1 MVEITHQ
8 LREIRIQTD
17 PGAALR
23 TETMMGREYL
33 VAPVVM
39 IQEGVLHG
47 ANARFAEF
55 CPGEELAVN
64 TVQWNGRPIVLN
76 HPQVQGVYVS
86 ANAPSVLQD
95 WSFGYI
101 FNTTYDGGSKKLKA
115 EAWID
120 TARASELAGDFQDV
134 VDRINTGEEPVE
146 VSTGLYTG
154 IITEEGSYEGRRYN
168 GRWQNIVSDHLAI
181 LPNTQGACSVADGC
195 GIPRINT
202 EAVEENKPLCVYLAD
217 PDLTNQSNNADCECG
232 GTCGGCGGHNHV
244 NLNAATPT
252 SMTPE
257 EQANLSRA
265 QAMLAVQGIAGTV
278 MLDDA
283 YSILAR
289 AVQKKYEAQ
298 YDYSYVTSISS
309 EVCIFCAFSGGWSN
323 MATYSVNYDLDAQ
336 GNVTFTSEPIEVIL
350 MTTAAPA
357 PTVNASDTTAAGGG
371 GTSTIAQPPAK
382 QMNPELDPAHDP
394 DEDAA
399 SADKPGTTT
408 AKNNTT
414 ETAPTQPKVQTMDEY
429 LANAPPA
436 IRDLLEG
443 ALKLQADN
451 KAALVN
457 QIKANKGNKL
467 TDEQLNAFSTDV
479 LVNLVSMLP
488 SEVTT
493 QQSTVH
499 TREAAPQV
507 NYAGRGGATVESEVT
522 TGGAR
527 VNADENDYGAP
538 NAPKVFETRD
548 VERPRPGAYAKH

>member
-1 MVEITHQ
+1 
-8 LREIRIQTD
+8 
-17 PGAALR
+17 
-23 TETMMGREYL
+23 
-33 VAPVVM
+33 
-39 IQEGVLHG
+39 
-47 ANARFAEF
+47 
-55 CPGEELAVN
+55 
-64 TVQWNGRPIVLN
+64 
-76 HPQVQGVYVS
+76 
-86 ANAPSVLQD
+86 
-95 WSFGYI
+95 
-101 FNTTYDGGSKKLKA
+101 
-115 EAWID
+115 
-120 TARASELAGDFQDV
+120 
-134 VDRINTGEEPVE
+134 
-146 VSTGLYTG
+146 
-154 IITEEGSYEGRRYN
+154 
-168 GRWQNIVSDHLAI
+168 
-181 LPNTQGACSVADGC
+181 
-195 GIPRINT
+195 
-202 EAVEENKPLCVYLAD
+202 
-217 PDLTNQSNNADCECG
+217 
-232 GTCGGCGGHNHV
+232 
-244 NLNAATPT
+244 
-252 SMTPE
+252 
-257 EQANLSRA
+257 
-265 QAMLAVQGIAGTV
+265 
-278 MLDDA
+278 
-283 YSILAR
+283 
-289 AVQKKYEAQ
+289 
-298 YDYSYVTSISS
+298 
-309 EVCIFCAFSGGWSN
+309 
-323 MATYSVNYDLDAQ
+323 
-336 GNVTFTSEPIEVIL
+336 
-350 MTTAAPA
+350 
-357 PTVNASDTTAAGGG
+357 
-371 GTSTIAQPPAK
+371 
-382 QMNPELDPAHDP
+382 MNPELDPAHDP